1 MFCTKRSMPR
11 RTAVV
16 VLAAAALAATA
27 LPGATAGAARPGQKA
42 DKTAVLRFG
51 VPFEDQGGPFFD
63 PNSPRAAANPTPRL
77 WLDLIYGTMIIQTAD
92 GKGAPGLATEWSAP
106 DANTVE
112 LTLRDGVEFEDGT
125 PFDADAVVTA
135 WTALINGNRPNKGTD
150 IQAMTA
156 VEKISD
162 NQVRIRLSEPV
173 ASNFINDALRNANAL
188 GVPSPT
194 AAAAQDMDTTPVG
207 AGPYRLK
214 SYSTGKVV
222 LEKNPSYYDKKA
234 QKLAG
239 YEFDDVAIGP
249 PGITA
254 LQTDNV
260 DLIWNFAPDAV
271 TTLESSPGI
280 EVLSTPGARQYQL
293 SLCPT
298 QGVFANQKARQAMQ
312 YAVDRESI
320 NQAALNGTGAPGTLV
335 LTPSSPYYDA
345 KLAKTVKYNP
355 KKAKALLE
363 DAGVA
368 EGTKVT
374 VLVPAQ
380 PPYDAIAD
388 VIQSQLT
395 AIGLSPEITKTTSY
409 ATDAARIKPD
419 MATVSMDP
427 ALFSL
432 IFQSESPLNFC
443 GWTDPEVTAA
453 LNATRD
459 PAKSEAELQEAW
471 ADFQEI
477 ALDRSANIMTNLQ
490 GTLAAHSDKVKGL
503 TVINAPYGPQLY
515 GVSMTK

>member
-1 MFCTKRSMPR
+1 
-11 RTAVV
+11 
-16 VLAAAALAATA
+16 
-27 LPGATAGAARPGQKA
+27 
-42 DKTAVLRFG
+42 
-51 VPFEDQGGPFFD
+51 
-63 PNSPRAAANPTPRL
+63 
-77 WLDLIYGTMIIQTAD
+77 
-92 GKGAPGLATEWSAP
+92 
-106 DANTVE
+106 
-112 LTLRDGVEFEDGT
+112 
-125 PFDADAVVTA
+125 
-135 WTALINGNRPNKGTD
+135 
-150 IQAMTA
+150 
-156 VEKISD
+156 
-162 NQVRIRLSEPV
+162 
-173 ASNFINDALRNANAL
+173 
-188 GVPSPT
+188 
-194 AAAAQDMDTTPVG
+194 
-207 AGPYRLK
+207 
-214 SYSTGKVV
+214 
-222 LEKNPSYYDKKA
+222 
-234 QKLAG
+234 
-239 YEFDDVAIGP
+239 
-249 PGITA
+249 
-254 LQTDNV
+254 
-260 DLIWNFAPDAV
+260 
-271 TTLESSPGI
+271 
-280 EVLSTPGARQYQL
+280 
-293 SLCPT
+293 
-298 QGVFANQKARQAMQ
+298 
-312 YAVDRESI
+312 
-320 NQAALNGTGAPGTLV
+320 V